1 MRIIS
6 GKYRGRQIHP
16 PTNFRA
22 RPTTDFARES
32 LFNILGNH
40 FDFDQVKALDL
51 YSGTGSIGFEFASRG
66 AIMVEMVER
75 NFIHTEFIKKTIQT
89 LGEENARAI
98 KSDAMHYV
106 EKIKLSFDII
116 FADPPYDMKGIEA
129 IPDAIF
135 KKDILLP
142 GGWFIMEHS
151 SGHDFSQHKHF
162 IQQKKYGSVHFSFF
176 AKEPSVIHQI
186 N

>member
-22 RPTTDFARES
+22 RPTTDFAREG

-40 FDFDQVKALDL
+40 FDFNEVKVLDL
-51 YSGTGSIGFEFASRG
+51 FSGTGSIGFEFASRG
-66 AIMVEMVER
+66 AIMVEMVEK
-75 NFIHTEFIKKTIQT
+75 NFIHAEFIKKTIKT

-98 KSDAMHYV
+98 KSDAMIYV
-106 EKIKLSFDII
+106 DKIKLSFDII
-116 FADPPYDMKGIEA
+116 FADPPYDMKGTEA

-142 GGWFIMEHS
+142 GGWFILEHS
-151 SGHDFSQHKHF
+151 AAYNFSQHKHY

-176 AKEPSVIHQI
+176 EQGTSPE
-186 N
+186 